1 MGTFYVGKRITTFW
15 GTVVPPFSIEI
26 LKQKILIDLGRIGAT
41 DRSPFQLPL
50 KVPIYHCSSTLLDR
64 GKNQEESFSLV
75 PKYYTVV
82 PTNTSVF

>member
-1 MGTFYVGKRITTFW
+1 M
-15 GTVVPPFSIEI
+15 PPFSTEFP
-26 LKQKILIDLGRIGAT
+26 KQKILIDLGRIGAT

-50 KVPIYHCSSTLLDR
+50 KVPIYHYSSTLLDR